1 MNKKCPLAKIRCILV
16 KFVQFHSVRLNCY
29 PTTKYDHSVAIW
41 CSASRN
47 FKRNHTQIFISF
59 YILSN
64 FIGFFFLTKWSLLWI
79 FDETSFCS
87 YFNSKRL
94 SNSEISYIWKV
105 HLYMDFFLKLIVFV
119 GTYRSM
125 SCSWSYGSWI
135 YNYLCNQCLSSLTL
149 WVRIPSLRG
158 VLDTTSCDKVR
169 QWPTTGRW
177 FSPDT
182 QVSPINKIDRYDI
195 TEILLKVVLNTT
207 SITLCVDVFSLFI
220 TVYKRNSAER
230 SQRVSFCIE

>member
-1 MNKKCPLAKIRCILV
+1 MTTQLLFDVQQAVISSGTIHKFLFHFIFHPILM
-16 KFVQFHSVRLNCY
+16 
-29 PTTKYDHSVAIW
+29 D
-41 CSASRN
+41 
-47 FKRNHTQIFISF
+47 
-59 YILSN
+59 
-64 FIGFFFLTKWSLLWI
+64 FFLLTKWSLLWI
-79 FDETSFCS
+79 FDETSFYS

-158 VLDTTSCDKVR
+158 VLNTTSCDKIC
-169 QWPTTGRW
+169 QWLAEGRW

-182 QVSPINKIDRYDI
+182 QVSSTNKTDRQDI
-195 TEILLKVVLNTT
+195 TEILWKVTLNT
-207 SITLCVDVFSLFI
+207 ITISHTKRTALCS
-220 TVYKRNSAER
+220 
-230 SQRVSFCIE
+230 